1 MRHCLNLSRRD
12 LLPTTNY
19 RYIILEIIMPTTH
32 STTTRKSPA
41 PRTTTR
47 RSKHDAIKLL
57 TDDHAKVKKMFKEF
71 EKLCKKNEDEGKEA
85 LVAQICKELTIHAQ
99 LEEEI
104 FYPAARAAIDDDDLM
119 NEAMVE
125 HASAKDLIGQ
135 IQSMEASDPMYEAT
149 VSVLGEY
156 VNHHVGEEENEM
168 FPKVQKSK
176 MDLEEIGSE
185 IAERKEV
192 LMEE

>member
-1 MRHCLNLSRRD
+1 
-12 LLPTTNY
+12 
-19 RYIILEIIMPTTH
+19 
-32 STTTRKSPA
+32 
-41 PRTTTR
+41 
-47 RSKHDAIKLL
+47 
-57 TDDHAKVKKMFKEF
+57 MFKEF
-71 EKLCKKNEDEGKEA
+71 EKLCKKNEDEGKEE

>member
-1 MRHCLNLSRRD
+1 
-12 LLPTTNY
+12 
-19 RYIILEIIMPTTH
+19 
-32 STTTRKSPA
+32 
-41 PRTTTR
+41 
-47 RSKHDAIKLL
+47 
-57 TDDHAKVKKMFKEF
+57 MFKEF